1 MNGYCKKEGTTLRMI
16 IYKIGQPSVQSQ
28 LVIQKFINKPAHS
41 VGGWD
46 SGETETEKPSKFF
59 ICKLSISGISIRFII
74 KVTTDDIIS
83 RL

>member
-41 VGGWD
+41 VGTWRLGL
-46 SGETETEKPSKFF
+46 GERQ
-59 ICKLSISGISIRFII
+59 KLRNLANSLFANYPFPEFQL
-74 KVTTDDIIS
+74 D
-83 RL
+83 LL